1 MQFYFHASMN
11 RKNGQF
17 TSSKDSYNTDVVNS
31 NRSNGAAPE
40 SVLRRCQH
48 CGVSQQ
54 FTPAMR
60 RGPAGP
66 RTLCNACGLMWANK
80 GTLRDLTK
88 GGRTSSYENELET
101 QSDVKPSTMEVEN
114 SYANQDEQG
123 SLDEMKPVAMQPE
136 NHLLTP
142 NGQLNNEQ
150 YLLERDDTNHLP
162 IEVENS
168 LMNLDEEQDLQDTVD
183 ELADASGS
191 DFEIPSH
198 FNAQVDVDGSNLV
211 TDWPE
216 T

>member
-1 MQFYFHASMN
+1 
-11 RKNGQF
+11 
-17 TSSKDSYNTDVVNS
+17 
-31 NRSNGAAPE
+31 
-40 SVLRRCQH
+40 
-48 CGVSQQ
+48 
-54 FTPAMR
+54 MR

-88 GGRTSSYENELET
+88 GGRTSSYENEL
-101 QSDVKPSTMEVEN
+101 
-114 SYANQDEQG
+114 G